1 MNRKILVYIAA
12 PYTKGDIAQNVR
24 RALECA
30 DILFAK
36 GYIPYVPHLN
46 AFWHFLSPKSW
57 DDWMK
62 IDLAI
67 LERCDAVFRLD
78 GESLGANK
86 EVRFAD
92 KIGLPIFYSIEEL
105 EEYYAPHR

>member
-1 MNRKILVYIAA
+1 MKKPLLIYIAA
-12 PYTKGDIAQNVR
+12 PYTEGDVIQNVR

-36 GYIPYVPHLN
+36 GYIPYCPLLN
-46 AFWHFLSPKSW
+46 VFWHFLSPKSW

-78 GESLGANK
+78 GSSIGANK
-86 EVRFAD
+86 EVRFSD